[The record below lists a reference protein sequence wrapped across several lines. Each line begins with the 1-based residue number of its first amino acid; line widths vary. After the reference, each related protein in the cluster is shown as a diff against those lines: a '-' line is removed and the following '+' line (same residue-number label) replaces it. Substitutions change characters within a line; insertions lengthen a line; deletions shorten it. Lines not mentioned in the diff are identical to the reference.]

1 MDERSEEQKLYQD
14 GIKVTLGGK
23 EYEVR
28 PLKLR
33 AEREWRQELSDLMG
47 SLPKLAKV
55 TTDDPEAFSGAI
67 NTLMVGMPDQIVDLF
82 FSYAKDL
89 DRVAIEEVATSAE
102 VAEGFKRLVALTFPL
117 SQALTEAMMR
127 LSP

>member
-1 MDERSEEQKLYQD
+1 
-14 GIKVTLGGK
+14 
-23 EYEVR
+23 
-28 PLKLR
+28 
-33 AEREWRQELSDLMG
+33 MG

>member
-1 MDERSEEQKLYQD
+1 MIERSEEQKLYQD
-14 GIKVTLGGK
+14 GIKVTLGGV

-33 AEREWRQELSDLMG
+33 AEREWRQQLSNLMG

-55 TTDDPEAFSGAI
+55 TTDDPEAFTGAI

-89 DRVAIEEVATSAE
+89 DRAAIEEEATSAE
-102 VAEGFKRLVALTFPL
+102 IAEGFKRLVTLTFPL